1 MSQSNPGATDS
12 GTDSN
17 NNSDPGVTDDVTAV
31 REALDAVEPD
41 DVADMDDL
49 DLVELRTE
57 LKELED
63 SVEDVRKD
71 VAEAELE
78 TRVEPGEKLFGLHR
92 VESHN
97 KYVAEDAGV
106 VIARAALQG
115 INWTEFV
122 DLKASKL
129 ASEHPGLAEIG
140 RYDYTYF
147 R

>member
-1 MSQSNPGATDS
+1 MSQSNSGATDAS
-12 GTDSN
+12 TDSN
-17 NNSDPGVTDDVTAV
+17 NDSSPDLKEQLASV
-31 REALDAVEPD
+31 REQLDDLE

-49 DLVELRTE
+49 ELVELRTE
-57 LKELED
+57 VKELED
-63 SVEDVRKD
+63 SVEDARKD
-71 VAEAELE
+71 VVESELE

-92 VESHN
+92 IESHN
-97 KYVAEDAGV
+97 KFVAEDAGA

-122 DLKASKL
+122 ELKASKL

-140 RYDYTYF
+140 QYDYTYF